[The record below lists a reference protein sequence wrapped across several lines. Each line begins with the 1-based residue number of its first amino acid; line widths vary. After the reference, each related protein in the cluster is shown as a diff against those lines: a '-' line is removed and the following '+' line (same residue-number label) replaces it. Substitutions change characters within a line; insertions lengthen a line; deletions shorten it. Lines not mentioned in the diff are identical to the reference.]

1 MCAIFGLID
10 YGKVFTAAQ
19 RECFMNVLATECELR
34 GTDATGFAFNSSEK
48 LRIYK
53 RPVVAHEISL
63 KLSDDAN
70 IILGHT
76 RMATQ
81 GDCKK
86 NYNNHPF
93 FGEVRNTKF
102 ALAHN
107 GIVYN
112 DHKIADDMKLPK
124 SRIETDSYVAVQLLE
139 KSGELSEKS
148 LTEIA
153 EKINGPFVFTVL
165 DERNNSYFI
174 KGDNPLALYHFA
186 DGFYAYAST
195 DQILENALDI
205 LGLSTLP
212 FEEIDSTCGD
222 ILKIDSEGKLMRSRF
237 KPLIDR
243 SYYCYSPI
251 SSNFR
256 RACQYDIPEVYISI
270 LCSIT
275 DIHRKMSRICAES
288 RRLLKQLFPKF
299 CVNMD
304 IMMIKRRKFYACK
317 C

>member
-34 GTDATGFAFNSSEK
+34 GTDATGFAFNSGGK

-53 RPVVAHEISL
+53 RPVAAHEISL
-63 KLSDDAN
+63 KLSEDAN
-70 IILGHT
+70 VILGHT

-93 FGEVRNTKF
+93 YGKVRGTKF
-102 ALAHN
+102 VLAHN

-112 DHKIADDMKLPK
+112 DDKLRHDMKLPVSK
-124 SRIETDSYVAVQLLE
+124 IETDSYVAVQLLE

-148 LTEIA
+148 LAEMA

-165 DERNNSYFI
+165 DERNNSYFVR
-174 KGDNPLALYHFA
+174 GDNPLALYHFK

-195 DQILENALDI
+195 DSLLENALDI
-205 LGLSTLP
+205 LGLCTLP
-212 FEEIDSTCGD
+212 FEEINSTCGD
-222 ILKIDSEGKLMRSRF
+222 ILKIDSGGKLTRSQF
-237 KPLIDR
+237 KLLIDR
-243 SYYCYSPI
+243 SYYYYAPI
-251 SSNFR
+251 NSNFR
-256 RACQYDIPEVYISI
+256 RACKYDIPEVYIDLMLDYGYTLEDVEDLCGIPEAIETTVSEI
-270 LCSIT
+270 LCEYGYC
-275 DIHRKMSRICAES
+275 DE
-288 RRLLKQLFPKF
+288 
-299 CVNMD
+299 
-304 IMMIKRRKFYACK
+304 
-317 C
+317 